1 MSKEKAEKAKANK
14 IKLRKLLGLRAEL
27 QAIFGIAR
35 VSMKKQF
42 LNAKYLLACDGD
54 VKAFDEAK
62 KVIDGQ
68 FAELQPD
75 GRKLIPAAK
84 TEEYNRQINDLLD
97 QEIALPAVEFPLT
110 LEELENLPGEFDITP
125 VNLLEYLQ
133 Q

>member
-1 MSKEKAEKAKANK
+1 MSKKTEKVETPKT
-14 IKLRKLLGLRAEL
+14 KLRKLLGIRAEL
-27 QAIFGIAR
+27 QAVFGIAR

-42 LNAKYLLACDGD
+42 LNAKYLLASDGD
-54 VKAFDEAK
+54 AKAFEEAK

-68 FAELQPD
+68 FAEAQPD

-84 TEEYNRQINDLLD
+84 AEEYNKQINDLLD
-97 QEIALPAVEFPLT
+97 QEVALPSVEFPLT